1 MGDIEPTALFIEGS
15 EELDGVEREEESIVL
30 RSDEP
35 EKLCDNPEEVM
46 AGRSKGWSGGEG
58 YEKQSLGV
66 VAEEPSDPS
75 LW

>member
-46 AGRSKGWSGGEG
+46 AGRSKG
-58 YEKQSLGV
+58 
-66 VAEEPSDPS
+66 
-75 LW
+75 